1 MCIGIMHSLHLS
13 ITDMPQLLGTHP
25 CALKTHNVLLAVL
38 FRCQTLKNIKGR
50 LQSITKVV
58 IFIGS
63 LIKVLLIQHRSMYEC
78 FETKVKQE

>member
-1 MCIGIMHSLHLS
+1 
-13 ITDMPQLLGTHP
+13 MPQLLGTHP
-25 CALKTHNVLLAVL
+25 RALKMHNVLLHVAVL
-38 FRCQTLKNIKGR
+38 FGCQTLINMKER

-63 LIKVLLIQHRSMYEC
+63 LIKVLLIQHHSMNEC